1 MGNMGALLRFDS
13 ELEWKAV
20 QFEAVP
26 HPPIRPMQYA
36 SMGSLFGF

>member
-1 MGNMGALLRFDS
+1 MGALLRFESDMS
-13 ELEWKAV
+13 WKAV
-20 QFEAVP
+20 QFDAVP